1 MGRQHGSQNQMQT
14 LLRNPVKPQKEN
26 FKKERDDK

>member
-1 MGRQHGSQNQMQT
+1 MGARIKCRA

-26 FKKERDDK
+26 CKKERDDK